1 MSEQQPA
8 PFHDPQPVAAYAQG
22 PARNVPGWAD
32 MLRMADLLLAERA
45 PDDGTILVVGAGG
58 GLELKR
64 FAGAHPAW
72 RFVGVDPSGEMLKL
86 ARATLGPLASRADL
100 HEGYVDSAPA
110 GPFDGAT
117 CLLTMHFVAFEER
130 QRMLEQ
136 IRRRLRPKA
145 PLVIAH
151 LSFPQAADERETWLQ
166 RYAAFVA
173 SSGIEP
179 AKARAGAQAV
189 GSKLPVLSPEQDEA
203 LLREAGFS
211 NPQLFYAGFAFRGW
225 VSYA

>member
-8 PFHDPQPVAAYAQG
+8 PFHDPQAVAAYAEG

-45 PDDGTILVVGAGG
+45 PEDGTILVVGAGG

-86 ARATLGPLASRADL
+86 ARATLGPLASRVDL

-145 PLVIAH
+145 PLVRPSQFSPGGRRTRNVASALRGLRCLVGH
-151 LSFPQAADERETWLQ
+151 RACQGPGWGAGRRVQAAGPL
-166 RYAAFVA
+166 
-173 SSGIEP
+173 
-179 AKARAGAQAV
+179 ARTG
-189 GSKLPVLSPEQDEA
+189 
-203 LLREAGFS
+203 
-211 NPQLFYAGFAFRGW
+211 
-225 VSYA
+225 